1 MRQLPAHLNLSGDEG
16 LAALVAP
23 PPPPSGALPPTGVL
37 TKLKRLFL
45 NDTQITN
52 AGCAAF
58 ASALDSGAL
67 PVLEE
72 LHLFRIL
79 ANTAARSAVYQA
91 RDRLKF
97 SHQARLVYKVLV
109 PE

>member
-67 PVLEE
+67 PVLED
-72 LHLFRIL
+72 LHLYGIP
-79 ANTAARSAVYQA
+79 ASEASNAAVYEALFERKPQ
-91 RDRLKF
+91 
-97 SHQARLVYKVLV
+97 
-109 PE
+109 